1 VSADRLDLADTRLP
15 AGLLRLEFERFRK
28 GYSIAAA
35 ERQDMPE
42 ATWKPHEKHGR
53 LTTESDLPASVF
65 AFPKQRKE
73 PLTDREH
80 VRNAVAR
87 FDQVSDVSDQ
97 DRDLAFAN
105 IQKAARHYGV
115 TLSEKSWH
123 DLGIHAKRRKAASD
137 AL

>member
-1 VSADRLDLADTRLP
+1 
-15 AGLLRLEFERFRK
+15 LRRPIDSNY
-28 GYSIAAA
+28 G
-35 ERQDMPE
+35 
-42 ATWKPHEKHGR
+42 HEKHGR
-53 LTTESDLPASVF
+53 LTTESDLPGSVY

-73 PLTDREH
+73 PLTDAEH

-87 FDQVSDVSDQ
+87 FDQVIDVSDE

-115 TLSEKSWH
+115 NLSEGSWY
-123 DLGIHAKRRKAASD
+123 DLGIHRRKRRETPPD

>member
-1 VSADRLDLADTRLP
+1 MR
-15 AGLLRLEFERFRK
+15 G
-28 GYSIAAA
+28 
-35 ERQDMPE
+35 
-42 ATWKPHEKHGR
+42 ATWEPHENHGQ
-53 LTTESDLPASVF
+53 LTTESELPASVY

-73 PLTDREH
+73 PLTDAEH

-87 FDQVSDVSDQ
+87 FDQVIDVSDE

-115 TLSEKSWH
+115 KLSEGSWH
-123 DLGIHAKRRKAASD
+123 DLGIHRRKGRKAPPD